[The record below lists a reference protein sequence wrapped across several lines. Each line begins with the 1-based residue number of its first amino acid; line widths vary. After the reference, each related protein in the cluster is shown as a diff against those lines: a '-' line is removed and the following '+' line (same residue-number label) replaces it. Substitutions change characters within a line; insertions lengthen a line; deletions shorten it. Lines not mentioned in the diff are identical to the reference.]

1 MARAMP
7 TSSNRRAVLLAG
19 LSAAPLIGQAQQRR
33 SLADPMR
40 LGVDLALHESGLAP
54 SLQRGFGRDTGI
66 AVKLV
71 PAPASVVL
79 QALEQGEVDAA
90 LCNSPLAES
99 RLEALGFVH
108 DRVAVA
114 MSEFVIVGPLLKPP
128 RPVKTS
134 MPVRPAKPA
143 NLTKPRDPAGL
154 TGSPTVAQG
163 LQRLV
168 EAAAADPAIQF
179 LSAHD
184 GSGTHAIEEAM
195 WRAAKIAPAAPW
207 YRPAGTA
214 SSLIAAARQQGA
226 YALVE
231 RGAWSAHGGPPL
243 AVLLQ
248 GDPML
253 RVAVHVMRSFR
264 SKHAAAKL
272 FTAWLTG
279 AKGRAVV
286 AASSGYRMPA

>member
-7 TSSNRRAVLLAG
+7 ASLNRRALLLAALG
-19 LSAAPLIGQAQQRR
+19 AGPVIGHAQQRR

-40 LGVDLALHESGLAP
+40 LGVDWALHVSGLAAA
-54 SLQRGFGRDTGI
+54 LQRGFGRDTGI

-71 PAPASVVL
+71 PAPAAIVL

-90 LCNSPLAES
+90 LCNSPLAEA
-99 RLEALGFVH
+99 RLEALGFAH
-108 DRVAVA
+108 ERTMLA
-114 MSEFVIVGPLLKPP
+114 MSEFVIVGPLLKAP
-128 RPVKTS
+128 T
-134 MPVRPAKPA
+134 PAKVSKPA
-143 NLTKPRDPAGL
+143 RPTKPAKPRDPAGL
-154 TGSPTVAQG
+154 IGGASTVQG

-179 LSAHD
+179 LSAQD
-184 GSGTHAIEEAM
+184 GSGTHALEEAM

-207 YRPAGTA
+207 YRRAGA
-214 SSLIAAARQQGA
+214 APGLIAAARQQGA

-231 RGAWSAHGGPPL
+231 RGAWAAHGGPPL

-272 FTAWLTG
+272 FSAWLTG
-279 AKGRAVV
+279 AKGRGVV
-286 AASSGYRMPA
+286 AASSGYRMPG